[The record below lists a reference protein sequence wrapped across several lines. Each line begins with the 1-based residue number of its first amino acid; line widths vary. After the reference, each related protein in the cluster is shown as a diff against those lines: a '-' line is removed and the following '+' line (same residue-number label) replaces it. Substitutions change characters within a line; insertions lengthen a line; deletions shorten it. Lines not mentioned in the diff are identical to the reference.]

1 MADPRVTSRPSGSNG
16 IPTHVVSILRRDL
29 PLVVLDA
36 VIVAG
41 VYLALLVVRFDG
53 AVPSSYWRGFRVF
66 IVIVLSVHLLSNAS
80 FGLYGQMWQHASVQ
94 EARRLLLAGAAAFM
108 VVVIVGVVGDG
119 RVVPRLVAV
128 VGPLL
133 ALLGFGVLRFQSR
146 LFAFHRS
153 EAKAAEHRNE
163 RVLLYGTGEA
173 GAAMLRD
180 IRRDPGL
187 GLRVVGLIDDD
198 PRCRGLS
205 LHGLVVLGDGQ
216 DIPRLVERLAATQV
230 LLAIPS
236 ADSDL
241 IRRVA
246 ARCEEAGVQLRV
258 LPSVREIVG
267 GTVTAR
273 DIRDLSIE
281 DLLGRQQVQTDLATV
296 RALLSGRRVLV
307 TGAGGS
313 IGSEIA
319 RQVADFQPAQLLLVD
334 HDETLLFDVAEDLP
348 IDVPRRQVLLD
359 VRDGARVAEA
369 FAELAP
375 DVVFHAAANKHV
387 PILEQYPREAALTN
401 VLGTA
406 NVVDAATAAHV
417 PQLVFISTD
426 KAIRPVSVM
435 GASKRMAEEVV
446 RGFTGNGTVACC
458 VRFGNVVGS
467 RGSVIP
473 TFLHQIQRGG
483 PVTVTDP
490 RMTRYFMSIPEAV
503 QLVLQAAA
511 LSEGGEI
518 FTLDMGEPVNIL
530 DLAKKVIRLSGR
542 VPDRDVPI
550 VITGARPG
558 ERLNEEVRDPD
569 EVLVPSAHPAIS
581 VTRAN
586 AADRPALRHAIGT
599 LETLCSIGDD
609 EALASYL
616 RTEAAGQPTVSVR
629 EEELAAGRLT

>member
-1 MADPRVTSRPSGSNG
+1 
-16 IPTHVVSILRRDL
+16 
-29 PLVVLDA
+29 VLDA
-36 VIVAG
+36 LIVVGA
-41 VYLALLVVRFDG
+41 YLALLVVRFDG
-53 AVPSSYWRGFRVF
+53 VVPSSYWRGFRVF

-94 EARRLLLAGAAAFM
+94 EARRLLLAGACSF
-108 VVVIVGVVGDG
+108 VVVIIVGVVGDG
-119 RVVPRLVAV
+119 RVVPRLVAL
-128 VGPLL
+128 VGPVL

-146 LFAFHRS
+146 LFAFHRG
-153 EAKAAEHRNE
+153 EAKAAEHRKE

-173 GAAMLRD
+173 GAAVLRD

-205 LHGLVVLGDGQ
+205 LHGLVVRGGGK
-216 DIPRLVERLAATQV
+216 DIPGLVEELAATQV

-258 LPSVREIVG
+258 LPSVREFVG
-267 GTVTAR
+267 GKITAR

-281 DLLGRQQVQTDLATV
+281 DLLGRQQVETDLAAV
-296 RALLSGRRVLV
+296 RAMLSGRRVLV

-319 RQVADFQPAQLLLVD
+319 RQVADFEPAQLLLVD
-334 HDETLLFDVAEDLP
+334 HDETLLFDVAQALP
-348 IDVPRRQVLLD
+348 TDVPRRQVLLD
-359 VRDGARVAEA
+359 IRDGDRVSEA

-401 VLGTA
+401 ILGTA

-473 TFLHQIQRGG
+473 TFLHQIQRGD

-503 QLVLQAAA
+503 QLVLQAAT

-530 DLAKKVIRLSGR
+530 DLARKVIRLSGR

-550 VITGARPG
+550 VITGVRPG

-581 VTRAN
+581 VTRAH

-599 LETLCSIGDD
+599 LETLCRFGDD
-609 EALASYL
+609 DAIANYL
-616 RTEAAGQPTVSVR
+616 RTEAAGQPTVSVL
-629 EEELAAGRLT
+629 EAELATGRLT

>member
-1 MADPRVTSRPSGSNG
+1 
-16 IPTHVVSILRRDL
+16 
-29 PLVVLDA
+29 
-36 VIVAG
+36 
-41 VYLALLVVRFDG
+41 
-53 AVPSSYWRGFRVF
+53 
-66 IVIVLSVHLLSNAS
+66 
-80 FGLYGQMWQHASVQ
+80 
-94 EARRLLLAGAAAFM
+94 
-108 VVVIVGVVGDG
+108 
-119 RVVPRLVAV
+119 
-128 VGPLL
+128 
-133 ALLGFGVLRFQSR
+133 
-146 LFAFHRS
+146 
-153 EAKAAEHRNE
+153 
-163 RVLLYGTGEA
+163 
-173 GAAMLRD
+173 
-180 IRRDPGL
+180 
-187 GLRVVGLIDDD
+187 
-198 PRCRGLS
+198 
-205 LHGLVVLGDGQ
+205 
-216 DIPRLVERLAATQV
+216 
-230 LLAIPS
+230 
-236 ADSDL
+236 
-241 IRRVA
+241 
-246 ARCEEAGVQLRV
+246 
-258 LPSVREIVG
+258 
-267 GTVTAR
+267 
-273 DIRDLSIE
+273 
-281 DLLGRQQVQTDLATV
+281 
-296 RALLSGRRVLV
+296 
-307 TGAGGS
+307 
-313 IGSEIA
+313 
-319 RQVADFQPAQLLLVD
+319 
-334 HDETLLFDVAEDLP
+334 
-348 IDVPRRQVLLD
+348 
-359 VRDGARVAEA
+359 
-369 FAELAP
+369 
-375 DVVFHAAANKHV
+375 
-387 PILEQYPREAALTN
+387 
-401 VLGTA
+401 
-406 NVVDAATAAHV
+406 
-417 PQLVFISTD
+417 VFISTD